1 MVKVMNFQAIQSGN
15 IRVIS
20 VLKENFNNTI
30 AAEFRDMITKF
41 IEQGDTNFIIDLS
54 HVNYMDSS
62 GLGAIITVNNLL
74 TKTLKETNGQ
84 GKIVIS
90 NVQPTVKA
98 ILAVF
103 HIEIIM
109 TVFETREEAIKAF

>member
-1 MVKVMNFQAIQSGN
+1 MNFQAIQSGN
-15 IRVIS
+15 IKVIA
-20 VLKENFNNTI
+20 VLKENFTNII
-30 AAEFRDMITKF
+30 AAEFRDLLTKF
-41 IEQGDTNFIIDLS
+41 IEHGDTNFIIDLS
-54 HVNYMDSS
+54 HVNYLDSS
-62 GLGAIITVNNLL
+62 GLGSIITANNLL
-74 TKTLKETNGQ
+74 TKTLNETGGQ

-109 TVFETREEAIKAF
+109 TVFETREEAINSF